1 MNNYEADNLYMGTL
15 PDKIIMV
22 LIPNENM
29 SGSYKTNP
37 FDFQTAKINHLA
49 LKVNGALIPT
59 KPLEPDFTSKDY
71 IKEYY
76 KVLEA
81 LNYDIGPNCWN
92 ITPEEWAAGFNIW
105 AFKFTPGPLGAVRS
119 IPRVGN
125 IRIEM
130 KFAVE
135 TNKIYNMLLFS
146 SRAAELQ
153 IDKFR
158 KVTVIEA

>member
-1 MNNYEADNLYMGTL
+1 
-15 PDKIIMV
+15 MV
-22 LIPNENM
+22 
-29 SGSYKTNP
+29 
-37 FDFQTAKINHLA
+37 
-49 LKVNGALIPT
+49 PT
-59 KPLEPDFTSKDY
+59 SPLQPDFVGKDY

-81 LNYDIGPNCWN
+81 LNYDIVTNCWD

-105 AFKFTPGPLGAVRS
+105 AFKITPGPLGAVRS

-130 KFAVE
+130 KFAAK
-135 TNKIYNMLLFS
+135 TDKIYNLLLLS

-153 IDKFR
+153 VDKF
-158 KVTVIEA
+158 KNVNVIEA